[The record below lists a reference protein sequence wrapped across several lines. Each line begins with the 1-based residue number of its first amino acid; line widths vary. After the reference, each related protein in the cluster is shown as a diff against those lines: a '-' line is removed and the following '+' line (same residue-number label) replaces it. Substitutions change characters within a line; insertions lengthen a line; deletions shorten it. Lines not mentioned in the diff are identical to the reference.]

1 MGGGGG
7 SSSSSA
13 TTTTTQNVDKR
24 MVVDNGVG
32 VSSDSSTVTVTAVD
46 LGAVSK
52 AFEFAGESGKAVVGT
67 LDKVLKLADTV
78 LTGSL
83 AAAKDSTALVSQ
95 AYETAENTQAGSIDQ
110 KTMMVIAGIGAA
122 AYVAT
127 RMKK

>member
-13 TTTTTQNVDKR
+13 TTTQTENTDKR

-52 AFEFAGESGKAVVGT
+52 AFEFAGASGEAVVGT

-83 AAAKDSTALVSQ
+83 KTVGDSTSLVSQ
-95 AYETAENTQAGSIDQ
+95 AYETAENTKTGSIDQ

-122 AYVAT
+122 AYIAT
-127 RMKK
+127 RIKK

>member
-7 SSSSSA
+7 SSSSSS
-13 TTTTTQNVDKR
+13 TSTQTISTDKR

-52 AFEFAGESGKAVVGT
+52 AFEFAGASGQAVVGT

-83 AAAKDSTALVSQ
+83 TAAKDSTALVSQ
-95 AYETAENTQAGSIDQ
+95 AYETAENTKGGSIDQ
-110 KTMMVIAGIGAA
+110 KTMMVLAGVAA
-122 AYVAT
+122 VAFVAA
-127 RMKK
+127 RKA